1 MRLLILLII
10 LCNTAVL
17 GIAQTDNDKEKV
29 TVYNI
34 EDSYE
39 DDPYYWSYTKEIGIN
54 FTPLISKFVPFNLG
68 ENNAGNIGLRWKKY
82 YSKRAFRLNF
92 GADINSKSIN
102 LGKAFGYLALG
113 IETRHPITK
122 DKKIT
127 YTSAYDVFFE
137 ALDEVANFGFSKGY
151 GLEYHF
157 GKRIFISTEAAFQ
170 IATNTDDEGI
180 LINFQLPTAIFVNV
194 RLY

>member
-1 MRLLILLII
+1 M
-10 LCNTAVL
+10 
-17 GIAQTDNDKEKV
+17 
-29 TVYNI
+29 
-34 EDSYE
+34 
-39 DDPYYWSYTKEIGIN
+39 
-54 FTPLISKFVPFNLG
+54 
-68 ENNAGNIGLRWKKY
+68 
-82 YSKRAFRLNF
+82 
-92 GADINSKSIN
+92 
-102 LGKAFGYLALG
+102 ALG

-157 GKRIFISTEAAFQ
+157 GKRVFISTEAAFQ

>member
-1 MRLLILLII
+1 MRLLLLIFI
-10 LCNTAVL
+10 LCNSVVL
-17 GIAQTDNDKEKV
+17 GIAQTDK
-29 TVYNI
+29 TSVYSI
-34 EDSYE
+34 EDAYE

-68 ENNAGNIGLRWKKY
+68 ENNVGNVGLIWKKY

-92 GADINSKSIN
+92 GATLSTEAFDKGN
-102 LGKAFGYLALG
+102 AFGYLAIG

-122 DKKIT
+122 DKKIA

-137 ALDEVANFGFSKGY
+137 AREEFGRFGFSKVY
-151 GLEYHF
+151 GFEYHF
-157 GKRIFISTEAAFQ
+157 GKRIFISTEAALQ
-170 IATNTDDEGI
+170 IGTSIEDDEGL
-180 LINFQLPTAIFVNV
+180 LINFQLPTAIFVNI